1 MTALHPFHSNE
12 IKHGDEVKASH
23 DMMAIMEDVRLV
35 RGLAY
40 INGKWT
46 SGDNFHPVHN
56 PADGSIIGYT
66 TRLSQQQLYQT
77 IDDADRAFRQ
87 WRKMQAEQRAEVLM
101 RWHDLILQS
110 KQDLARLMV
119 MEQGKTIGDA
129 LGEIDYGASFIRWFA
144 EEARRS
150 YGETIPSHI
159 PNAQLSTIREPI
171 GVAALITPWN
181 FPNAM
186 VTRKA
191 AAALAIGCPVIIKP
205 ASETPFSSLAL
216 AELADRA
223 GFPAGVFN
231 VVTGDAAMISK
242 TLCHSDKVKAL
253 SFTGSTRVGKLLL
266 RDAAQTVKKCS
277 MELGGNAPFIVL
289 PDMEVEAAAKA
300 AVDAKFQTAGQ
311 DCLAANRI
319 FVPQDKYEP
328 FLEAF
333 AKHMSMI
340 VLGNGLDD
348 KTNMGPLINRAAVDK
363 AHDFVRDALEK
374 GARLVAGYHDS
385 VPGENFF
392 APTLLADVTSEM
404 AVYRE
409 ENFCPVAGVLPYQDL
424 DTVIDMSNDT
434 EYGLAAY
441 VYGHDI
447 HQIWRCMRGL
457 EFGMV
462 SVNSVKMTGH
472 PIPFGGVK
480 QSGLGR
486 EGSHHGFEEFSEIK
500 YCCLGNLPSVSGC

>member
-1 MTALHPFHSNE
+1 
-12 IKHGDEVKASH
+12 
-23 DMMAIMEDVRLV
+23 
-35 RGLAY
+35 
-40 INGKWT
+40 
-46 SGDNFHPVHN
+46 
-56 PADGSIIGYT
+56 
-66 TRLSQQQLYQT
+66 
-77 IDDADRAFRQ
+77 
-87 WRKMQAEQRAEVLM
+87 MQ
-101 RWHDLILQS
+101 
-110 KQDLARLMV
+110 
-119 MEQGKTIGDA
+119 
-129 LGEIDYGASFIRWFA
+129 YGIRW
-144 EEARRS
+144 ER
-150 YGETIPSHI
+150 T
-159 PNAQLSTIREPI
+159 
-171 GVAALITPWN
+171 
-181 FPNAM
+181 
-186 VTRKA
+186 
-191 AAALAIGCPVIIKP
+191 
-205 ASETPFSSLAL
+205 
-216 AELADRA
+216 
-223 GFPAGVFN
+223 
-231 VVTGDAAMISK
+231 
-242 TLCHSDKVKAL
+242 
-253 SFTGSTRVGKLLL
+253 
-266 RDAAQTVKKCS
+266 
-277 MELGGNAPFIVL
+277 FIVL

-300 AVDAKFQTAGQ
+300 AVEAKFQTAGQ

-363 AHDFVRDALEK
+363 AHDLVRDALEK

-392 APTLLADVTSEM
+392 APTLLADVMPEM